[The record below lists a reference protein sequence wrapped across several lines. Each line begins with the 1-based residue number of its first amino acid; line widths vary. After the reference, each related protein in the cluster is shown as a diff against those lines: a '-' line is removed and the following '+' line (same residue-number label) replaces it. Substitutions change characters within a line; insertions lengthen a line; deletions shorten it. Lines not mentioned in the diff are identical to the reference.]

1 MTGGQLVKTRRNG
14 KSHNRSY
21 WPWIVGAVFAYVFLQ
36 PESAETNRIE
46 STSQTRSSALG
57 QNASLDIR
65 SKAPVNLDHSTRQ
78 SPPASINVQYV
89 QVAASKLNVRRSPS
103 KNARVING
111 LARGSIVRVL
121 DKDGSWALIENTDTK
136 GWVFAEYL
144 RRTLNQDARH
154 EKASVETQNAIPD
167 VSSSDIRRTL
177 IAQSIAKYPGNCPCP
192 YNTTAS
198 GRRCGGNSA
207 YSRRG
212 GYSPLCYENDIS
224 DQTVHGY
231 LNSR

>member
-1 MTGGQLVKTRRNG
+1 MMGGQLVKVRRNG
-14 KSHNRSY
+14 KSQNRSY

-46 STSQTRSSALG
+46 SISQKRSSSLS
-57 QNASLDIR
+57 QNVSLNIR
-65 SKAPVNLDHSTRQ
+65 SKAPVNF
-78 SPPASINVQYV
+78 
-89 QVAASKLNVRRSPS
+89 VRGSPS
-103 KNARVING
+103 KNGRVISS
-111 LARGSIVRVL
+111 LARDSIVRVL

-154 EKASVETQNAIPD
+154 EKASVETQNAIPEI
-167 VSSSDIRRTL
+167 SSSDIRRTL